1 MKYRT
6 NKYWLGLALLL
17 TVSCDVAP
25 KKCRYKPGPVFSAR
39 LPHVIQYN
47 FEREGAQS
55 LESVLLDTGIL
66 LEVEQEVCDLTQQEF
81 RFGVK
86 GDYSKYADEAWLQ
99 EAVRQLVFL
108 STLSPAQVPLKIW
121 ADAIEDARTQMR
133 LGEEYELQPGIYVS
147 VDKVLGAQESVLI
160 VRLIQK

>member
-1 MKYRT
+1 MRYWGEIYRF
-6 NKYWLGLALLL
+6 GLALLL
-17 TVSCDVAP
+17 ATSCDVAP

-39 LPHVIQYN
+39 LPHVLQYN
-47 FEREGAQS
+47 FEREGVQS
-55 LESVLLDTGIL
+55 LESVLLDSGVL

-86 GDYSKYADEAWLQ
+86 GDYSKYADDAWLQ
-99 EAVRQLVFL
+99 EAVRQFVFL
-108 STLSPAQVPLKIW
+108 STLSPAQAPLKFW
-121 ADAIEDARTQMR
+121 ADAIEDARAQMR

-147 VDKVLGAQESVLI
+147 IDKVLGAQESVLI